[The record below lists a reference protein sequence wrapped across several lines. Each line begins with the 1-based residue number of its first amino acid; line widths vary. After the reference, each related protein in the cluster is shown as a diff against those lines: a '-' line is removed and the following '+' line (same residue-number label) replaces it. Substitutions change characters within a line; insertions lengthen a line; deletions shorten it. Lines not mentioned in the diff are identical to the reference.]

1 MTMKA
6 RMQTLVRQ
14 VVRGHTPYEDE
25 TMTRFGASAGAGMK
39 ACPNCSNPLHPD
51 SSAAGNEHGL
61 ALYVCGVCGGSWIL
75 VARH

>member
-1 MTMKA
+1 MTIKA

-25 TMTRFGASAGAGMK
+25 TMTRFGASGQAGTK
-39 ACPNCSNPLHPD
+39 ACPDCSNPLHAD
-51 SSAAGNEHGL
+51 SPALGDVHGL
-61 ALYVCGVCGGSWIL
+61 ALYVCGVCSGSWIL